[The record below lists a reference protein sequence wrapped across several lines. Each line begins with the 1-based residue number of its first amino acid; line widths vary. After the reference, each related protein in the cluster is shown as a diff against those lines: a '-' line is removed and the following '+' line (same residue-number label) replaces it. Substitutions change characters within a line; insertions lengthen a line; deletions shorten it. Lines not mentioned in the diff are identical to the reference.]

1 MMAGAAGFEPAVPG
15 LGGRCIIQA
24 MLHARSREHALLKK
38 CAPKKTHPNQP
49 IIRCHQA
56 QKAPRENVTSSTS
69 DLPNPYGEDD
79 SFGHTTETALT
90 RRVRIRD
97 SQRVLWTRITAIR
110 WSGQTRTTIS
120 AAAILATALFAS
132 GRGEEYLL
140 VGVALFVIQT
150 ILFFPALL
158 ASSFAKMSARDR
170 LQLKIG
176 NNRSMEAYPGVER
189 ILNTLHERTLRERTR
204 TLCAALAAGVLNS
217 VDNFETGT
225 VLESILYGLALFLGA
240 ISLINTLQLERR
252 IPMIDMD
259 FPLLSMHAPTL
270 HQSTL
275 DRVLSD
281 LVVAHLDPETAG
293 AWDDWVMGLENK
305 VRSNQ
310 TPESAVEHLL
320 RVLHLNHLGLLD
332 NERLISQS
340 KRVFRVAAIDD
351 LNNEESKFCYRTL
364 RRLMAHT
371 RAWQPGLFRLID
383 RLEDAALRGH
393 SSLIENSWRLDLDI
407 PPRCSQ
413 GQGDLFVMVHNHSGK
428 PSQVEVDI
436 IAADGEPHHQTL
448 RLNPPVSRQPKKP
461 AKIGE
466 EGNDIVDV
474 LGRLIDNCLVLWIGL
489 AWPQGSTGPKPV
501 QVNLREPN
509 GGTLSSFVVQTT
521 LSSGFNPEG
530 ATEKML
536 DAAAAVRR
544 IALSVA
550 E

>member
-1 MMAGAAGFEPAVPG
+1 VA
-15 LGGRCIIQA
+15 
-24 MLHARSREHALLKK
+24 S
-38 CAPKKTHPNQP
+38 N
-49 IIRCHQA
+49 
-56 QKAPRENVTSSTS
+56 SS
-69 DLPNPYGEDD
+69 DLPNPYGED
-79 SFGHTTETALT
+79 STFGQKSENALN

-97 SQRVLWTRITAIR
+97 SQRVLWTKIATIRGSRRTRITVSIF
-110 WSGQTRTTIS
+110 
-120 AAAILATALFAS
+120 AILVTSLFAS
-132 GRGEEYLL
+132 GWGEEYLL
-140 VGVALFVIQT
+140 VGVSLFALQSA
-150 ILFFPALL
+150 LFFPTLL
-158 ASSFAKMSARDR
+158 ASSFAQMSARDR

-176 NNRSMEAYPGVER
+176 SNRSMESYPGVER

-204 TLCAALAAGVLNS
+204 ILCAALAVGALNS
-217 VDNFETGT
+217 VDNFETGNI
-225 VLESILYGLALFLGA
+225 LASILYGLAIFLGS
-240 ISLINTLQLERR
+240 ISIINTLQLERR
-252 IPMIDMD
+252 IPMTDED

-275 DRVLSD
+275 KRVLSD
-281 LVVAHLDPETAG
+281 VVVAHLDPETAG
-293 AWDDWVMGLENK
+293 AWDDWIIELKNK

-332 NERLISQS
+332 NDRLVSES

-351 LNNEESKFCYRTL
+351 LNDDESKFCYRTL

-383 RLEDAALRGH
+383 RLEHAALRGH
-393 SSLIENSWRLDLDI
+393 SSLTENTWRLDLDI

-413 GQGDLFVMVHNHSGK
+413 GHGDLFVMIHNHSRK
-428 PSQVEVDI
+428 DSQVEVDI

-461 AKIGE
+461 ARIGE

-474 LGRLIDNCLVLWIGL
+474 LGRLIDNSLVLWIGL
-489 AWPQGSTGPKPV
+489 AWPQGATGSKPI
-501 QVNLREPN
+501 QVNLRGPN
-509 GGTLSSFVVQTT
+509 GETVSSYVVQTT

-536 DAAAAVRR
+536 DAAVAVRR
-544 IALSVA
+544 IAISVA
-550 E
+550 D